1 MDKTPTIK
9 NILYATDLGDN
20 TRPVFRTALSLARA
34 YDAAIVMVHVVEP
47 MSSSLRA
54 VVDTY
59 LSEIDA
65 KKIYQDNMQSVLEL
79 MKVRLR
85 KYCEEELG
93 SQKLSSLPIS
103 DMIVISGRNSEEI
116 LKTAE
121 VKKADMIVLGKS
133 SRKILGNELTG
144 STARRVSRHAKV
156 PVVIVPN
163 I

>member
-1 MDKTPTIK
+1 MDKEPTIQT
-9 NILYATDLGDN
+9 ILYATDLGDN
-20 TRPVFRTALSLARA
+20 TRPVFRTAMSLAKA
-34 YDAAIVMVHVVEP
+34 YGATIIMVHVVEP

-65 KKIYQDNMQSVLEL
+65 KKIYQDNMQSVLES

-103 DMIVISGRNSEEI
+103 DMIVISGRTSEEI
-116 LKTAE
+116 LRTAE
-121 VKKADMIVLGKS
+121 MKNVDMIVLGKS
-133 SRKILGNELTG
+133 ARKVLGNELAG
-144 STARRVSRHAKV
+144 SAARRVSRHAKV